1 MDIWA
6 YTMRD
11 RIRNKD
17 NRDEVR
23 VVSAENKMRKVR
35 LR

>member
-1 MDIWA
+1 MDIWT

-17 NRDEVR
+17 IRDEVR
-23 VVSAENKMRKVR
+23 MVSAENKVRKVR